1 MIGTKLKLEPQSPE
15 WFGARLGKFTSS
27 EIWKI
32 INTGRGGELITQ
44 TGRSY
49 ILSKVAEAVSD
60 APPQEINSK
69 ALEWG
74 RENEQLAISAFTSL
88 KKETVEIQTAYDADM
103 VFGTPDGETPTHI
116 LEIKCPYDQSRHVEN
131 LLIADSAELRKS
143 RPEYYWQLTMNMML
157 AGKRKGYFISYD
169 PRMKEIARMKLI
181 ELTLSEWDTELLIE
195 RIGLAIQLRDEYL
208 LKLAKSL

>member
-1 MIGTKLKLEPQSPE
+1 MRGTKLKLEPQSLA

-32 INTGRGGELITQ
+32 INTGRSGELVTQ

-60 APPQEINSK
+60 VAPEEIFAKS
-69 ALEWG
+69 LDWG
-74 RENEQLAISAFTSL
+74 KENEPRAITAFTLLSN
-88 KKETVEIQTAYDADM
+88 KTVETHTAYDADM
-103 VFGTPDGETPTHI
+103 VFGTPDGETETHV
-116 LEIKCPYDQSRHVEN
+116 LEIKCPYDQTRHVEN
-131 LLIADSAELRKS
+131 LLIADADELKRA

-169 PRMKEIARMKLI
+169 PRMKEIARMKVI
-181 ELTLSEWDTELLIE
+181 ELTLNEWDVEALVE
-195 RIGLAIQLRDEYL
+195 RINLAMQLRDNYL